1 MAFATKVQKMG
12 VAALLLGVSVFLS
25 RFMGLVRD
33 KVISWHF
40 GASAEADIY
49 FTSFV
54 IPDFINYL
62 LAGGYFSITLIPL
75 LSACFEQDAR
85 AAEGQGPTLAGD
97 LSGDVVGGPAGHT
110 TGGKTGATIG
120 GLRPHVPRTQSAW
133 HFFSAAFWWITII
146 ISCVTAVAWWQAPSL
161 AALAA
166 PGFDAE
172 ALARLAYFL
181 RIILPAQVCFL
192 MGACLTALLYQ
203 RRQFTIPA
211 ITPLVYNGCIIAGG
225 LAMLSLNPERGMEGF
240 CWGVLVGAFVGS
252 LLLPLWAVCKGGV
265 TFHLT
270 LRHPYVKRF
279 LLLALP
285 LMIGQSVVVLDEQF
299 VRIFGSLAGEGA
311 VSLLNYA
318 RRIMLVPVGVVA
330 QAAGLASYPFLAA
343 LAAKGDTKAFDA
355 TLSSAL
361 RNTLVVIIPLAA
373 WMIVAAEPT
382 LRLIFQGGDFGAQQT
397 KQAVPLLQIML
408 CTVAF
413 WAVQQVVGRGFY
425 AHQDTIRPAVVGT
438 IATAISLP
446 LYALWAKDF
455 GAMGVALAGGAA
467 VALYT
472 TILSLLWVKRYGT
485 GGLQG
490 LLPTSMASVL
500 FILPAGALAWWPAV
514 KLPAWGIH
522 FVQAQTFF
530 AAPSWLSHPLLW
542 ALMALGTS
550 FIVFTMVYVPLMW
563 RFMPHMIQPIVEKL
577 RRRLQKE

>member
-12 VAALLLGVSVFLS
+12 FAALLLGVSVFLS

-33 KVISWHF
+33 KVISWNF
-40 GASAEADIY
+40 GASTEADIY

-75 LSACFEQDAR
+75 LSACFEQD
-85 AAEGQGPTLAGD
+85 EAGK
-97 LSGDVVGGPAGHT
+97 SPNG
-110 TGGKTGATIG
+110 
-120 GLRPHVPRTQSAW
+120 QSAW
-133 HFFSAAFWWITII
+133 HFFSAAFWWVTLV
-146 ISCVTAVAWWQAPSL
+146 ISCVTMVAWWQAPSL

-166 PGFDAE
+166 PGFNTE
-172 ALARLAYFL
+172 SLARLTYFL
-181 RIILPAQVCFL
+181 RIILPAQMCFL

-211 ITPLVYNGCIIAGG
+211 ITPLVYNGCIILGG
-225 LAMLSLNPERGMEGF
+225 LFMLHFDPNRGMEGF
-240 CWGVLVGAFVGS
+240 CWGVLIGAIVGS
-252 LLLPLWAVCKGGV
+252 LLLPLWAVWKGGLQLY
-265 TFHLT
+265 FT
-270 LRHPYVKRF
+270 LRHPHIKRF

-330 QAAGLASYPFLAA
+330 QAAGVASYPFLAA

-361 RNTLVVIIPLAA
+361 CNTLVIIIPLSV

-382 LRLIFQGGDFGAQQT
+382 LRLIFEGGDFGSAQT
-397 KQAVPLLQIML
+397 MQAVPLLQIML
-408 CTVAF
+408 CGVAL
-413 WAVQQVVGRGFY
+413 WAVQQVVGRAFY
-425 AHQDTIRPAVVGT
+425 AQQDTISPAVVGT
-438 IATAISLP
+438 IATAFSLP
-446 LYALWAKDF
+446 LYALWAKNF

-467 VALYT
+467 VLLYT
-472 TILSLLWVKRYGT
+472 VILVGLWVKRYGR

-490 LLPTSMASVL
+490 MFKTSLASGLLA
-500 FILPAGALAWWPAV
+500 IPAAALAWWPAMY
-514 KLPAWGIH
+514 LPSFGID
-522 FVQAQTFF
+522 FIRGYASFAQY
-530 AAPSWLSHPLLW
+530 AWLSHSLLW
-542 ALMALGTS
+542 ALFALGTS
-550 FIVFTMVYVPLMW
+550 FFVFTVVYVPLVW
-563 RFMPHMIQPIVEKL
+563 RFMPEMAWPIVERFRHKL
-577 RRRLQKE
+577 AKK

>member
-1 MAFATKVQKMG
+1 MAFVTKVQKMG

-33 KVISWHF
+33 KVISWNF
-40 GASAEADIY
+40 GASSEADIY

-75 LSACFEQDAR
+75 LSACFEHDKNSADVLGT
-85 AAEGQGPTLAGD
+85 AVETPPNEKKSD
-97 LSGDVVGGPAGHT
+97 SG
-110 TGGKTGATIG
+110 
-120 GLRPHVPRTQSAW
+120 QSAW
-133 HFFSAAFWWITII
+133 HFFSAAFWWVSII
-146 ISCVTAVAWWQAPSL
+146 ISCVTAVAWWHAPRL
-161 AALAA
+161 AELAA
-166 PGFDAE
+166 PGFDAD
-172 ALARLAYFL
+172 AVARLSYFL
-181 RIILPAQVCFL
+181 RIILPAQICFL

-211 ITPLVYNGCIIAGG
+211 MTPLVYNGCIILGG
-225 LAMLSLNPERGMEGF
+225 LAMLYVAPERGMEGF
-240 CWGVLVGAFVGS
+240 CWGVLVGALLGSFV
-252 LLLPLWAVCKGGV
+252 LPLWAVWRGGF
-265 TFHLT
+265 TLHLT

-382 LRLIFQGGDFGAQQT
+382 LRLIFEGGDFGAQQT
-397 KQAVPLLQIML
+397 QQAVPLLQVML
-408 CTVAF
+408 CGVAF
-413 WAVQQVVGRGFY
+413 WAIQQVVGRAFY
-425 AHQDTIRPAVVGT
+425 AQQDTVSPAVVGT
-438 IATAISLP
+438 IATALSLP
-446 LYALWAKDF
+446 LYALWAKDD
-455 GAMGVALAGGAA
+455 GALGVAMAGVAA
-467 VALYT
+467 VVLYT
-472 TILSLLWVKRYGT
+472 LILGILWAYRHGR

-490 LLPTSMASVL
+490 MVKTSAVSVL
-500 FILPAGALAWWPAV
+500 LTLPAAALAWWPAV
-514 KLPAWGIH
+514 HLPNIGVDCISKN
-522 FVQAQTFF
+522 TILI
-530 AAPSWLSHPLLW
+530 SYTWLVHPILW
-542 ALMALGTS
+542 ALVALGVS
-550 FIVFTMVYVPLMW
+550 FLIFLLVYISLVW
-563 RFMPHMIQPIVEKL
+563 YFMPEMLRPIVE
-577 RRRLQKE
+577 RFQKKYARS

>member
-1 MAFATKVQKMG
+1 MAFVTKAQKMG

-33 KVISWHF
+33 KVISWNF
-40 GASAEADIY
+40 GASSEADIY

-75 LSACFEQDAR
+75 LSACFEFDKKSADA
-85 AAEGQGPTLAGD
+85 LATAVD
-97 LSGDVVGGPAGHT
+97 TQHNEKKSHS
-110 TGGKTGATIG
+110 
-120 GLRPHVPRTQSAW
+120 RQSAW
-133 HFFSAAFWWITII
+133 HFFSAAFWWVSII
-146 ISCVTAVAWWQAPSL
+146 ISCVTAVAWWHAPRL
-161 AALAA
+161 AELAA
-166 PGFDAE
+166 PGFDVDAV
-172 ALARLAYFL
+172 ARLSYFL
-181 RIILPAQVCFL
+181 RIILPAQICFL

-211 ITPLVYNGCIIAGG
+211 ITPLIYNGCIILGG
-225 LAMLSLNPERGMEGF
+225 LAMLYAAPERGMEGF
-240 CWGVLVGAFVGS
+240 CWGVLVGALLGSFV
-252 LLLPLWAVCKGGV
+252 LPLWAVWRGGF
-265 TFHLT
+265 TLHLT

-343 LAAKGDTKAFDA
+343 LAAQGDTKAFDA

-382 LRLIFQGGDFGAQQT
+382 LRLIFEGGDFGAQQT
-397 KQAVPLLQIML
+397 QEAVPLLQIML
-408 CTVAF
+408 CGVAF
-413 WAVQQVVGRGFY
+413 WAIQQVVGRAFY
-425 AHQDTIRPAVVGT
+425 AQQDTISPAVVGT
-438 IATAISLP
+438 IATALSLP
-446 LYALWAKDF
+446 LYALWAKDY
-455 GAMGVALAGGAA
+455 GALGVAMAGVAA
-467 VALYT
+467 VILYT
-472 TILSLLWVKRYGT
+472 LILGILWSYRHGR

-490 LLPTSMASVL
+490 MLKTSVVSALLAVPAS
-500 FILPAGALAWWPAV
+500 ALAWWPAMY
-514 KLPAWGIH
+514 LPSMGMDCISKSGILTSYTWPTH
-522 FVQAQTFF
+522 PVLWAF
-530 AAPSWLSHPLLW
+530 AA
-542 ALMALGTS
+542 LGVS
-550 FIVFTMVYVPLMW
+550 FLIFILIYIPLMW
-563 RFMPHMIQPIVEKL
+563 YFMPEMLRPIME
-577 RRRLQKE
+577 RFQKKCAMS